1 MMMETY
7 QKNKKEIDIVS
18 VGWVEDVHF
27 AGPVYNTNTRLASR
41 CVYKTG
47 NTPMMSMHGKVAD
60 FNHSHISYHHHSK
73 ICNDDD
79 TRQGGGLPDMGQG
92 PDRRPA
98 VEGGEDNRI
107 TVILVCF
114 NRLE

>member
-1 MMMETY
+1 
-7 QKNKKEIDIVS
+7 
-18 VGWVEDVHF
+18 
-27 AGPVYNTNTRLASR
+27 
-41 CVYKTG
+41 
-47 NTPMMSMHGKVAD
+47 MMSMHGKVT
-60 FNHSHISYHHHSK
+60 SIISISYHHSEK
-73 ICNDDD
+73 LNDDD